1 MIREVAKAKSC
12 RTLQA
17 WGQSGVG
24 GTTVLGDRSGRG
36 TLKR

>member
-17 WGQSGVG
+17 WGQSGGELQCWEIGVEKG
-24 GTTVLGDRSGRG
+24 H
-36 TLKR
+36 